1 MVGGSSSAS
10 AGRRCCRPHRTAHT
24 TPVTY
29 YRLLLLSLFVL
40 RAFFFCVRCRER
52 DVKKE
57 RKKNQVAKNQ
67 LEKRIFFSSV
77 FVWNSKDPQK
87 KVSQKDFFFFP
98 LFVQPGVSFASQRL
112 INRCRC
118 YFFCVCVCGYSYV
131 SICQTTSD
139 RFLKGKKKK
148 KVHSFILQ
156 TSAGIGYDNTF
167 YTVF

>member
-10 AGRRCCRPHRTAHT
+10 AGRRCCCRPHRTAHT

-67 LEKRIFFSSV
+67 LEKRIFFFIRLRMEFKRPAKKGATKRFFFSFLYLSNQVCPSRVRGSSIGVDVIFFLCMCVWV
-77 FVWNSKDPQK
+77 FV
-87 KVSQKDFFFFP
+87 
-98 LFVQPGVSFASQRL
+98 
-112 INRCRC
+112 
-118 YFFCVCVCGYSYV
+118 CVNLSNHLRPVLE
-131 SICQTTSD
+131 
-139 RFLKGKKKK
+139 RKEKKKG
-148 KVHSFILQ
+148 SFIH
-156 TSAGIGYDNTF
+156 SADFRRYRIR
-167 YTVF
+167 